1 MHKILLVEDEKKIR
15 QIIEKYLVKDAFEV
29 YAFETGEEA
38 LAIFQEENFDLII
51 LDRMLPGL
59 SGDEVIENIRKTS
72 DIPIIMVTAKVEE
85 SDIIEGFKYGADDYI
100 VKPFSPQVLIERV
113 KAILRRARHEDKTN
127 VISYNNG
134 ELLINLDSYSVDK
147 GKETI
152 EFTKNEFEIIKV
164 LFKNP
169 NKIFTREEIISSAF
183 GSDYDAF
190 DRAIDTHIK
199 NIRQKLEDDSR
210 KPKYILTVYG
220 IGYKVGDDN

>member
-15 QIIEKYLVKDAFEV
+15 QIIEKYLIKEGFEV
-29 YAFETGEEA
+29 IATDTGEDA
-38 LAIFQEENFDLII
+38 LEIVKKESLDLII

-59 SGDEVIENIRKTS
+59 SGDEVIENIRRTS

-113 KAILRRARHEDKTN
+113 KAILRRLGPQNKAN
-127 VISYNNG
+127 VIIYNNG
-134 ELLINLDSYSVDK
+134 ELLINLDSHTVNK
-147 GKETI
+147 GEEII
-152 EFTKNEFEIIKV
+152 EFTKNEFEIIRV
-164 LFKNP
+164 LFNNP
-169 NKIFTREEIISSAF
+169 NKIFTRDEIISSAF
-183 GSDYDAF
+183 GSDYDAY

-220 IGYKVGDDN
+220 IGYKVGDGN